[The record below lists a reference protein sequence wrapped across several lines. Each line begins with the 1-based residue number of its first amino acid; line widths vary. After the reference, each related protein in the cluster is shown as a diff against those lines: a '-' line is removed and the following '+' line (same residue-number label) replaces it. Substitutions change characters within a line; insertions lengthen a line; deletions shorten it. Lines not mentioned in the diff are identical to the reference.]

1 MHGRPGL
8 LLRRGARVSSEATR
22 ERQRTELIGGPPQ
35 SGTGLMK
42 PARSVPRHAAKIR
55 WVALVVV
62 GLSILALARVVP
74 VQELLDSVQH
84 WLDGLGPL
92 GIVVFVAV
100 YVLAALMFVP
110 GSVLTAASGA
120 LFGLVW
126 GTAAVSAASTIAA
139 AIAFLI
145 ARHLAR
151 DAVER
156 KAATNPRFRAV
167 DRAIGQGGWRIIA
180 LLRLSPA
187 IPFSLGNYLFGLT
200 PVRFWPYVVAS
211 WLAMLPGTFLYVY
224 LGYVGR
230 KGLRAAGGSSA
241 GSPGQLALLIAG
253 LVATGVVIVYV
264 TRLARRALRDSAE
277 LDTRA
282 APSGAAPST
291 ASRWS
296 VLVLPAVAVLMAAL
310 AVYAC
315 LHREALR
322 NWARAG
328 STGGSIETIHR

>member
-1 MHGRPGL
+1 MRADSA
-8 LLRRGARVSSEATR
+8 RAQRGPEPRNGPLHNSTSS
-22 ERQRTELIGGPPQ
+22 LNP
-35 SGTGLMK
+35 TGMLTH
-42 PARSVPRHAAKIR
+42 HAAKVR
-55 WVALVVV
+55 WIALVII
-62 GLSILALARVVP
+62 GLSLLGLARVVP
-74 VQELLDSVQH
+74 VQELLDSFQH

-92 GIVVFVAV
+92 GIFVFVAV

-126 GTAAVSAASTIAA
+126 GTAAVSAASTLAA
-139 AIAFLI
+139 ALAFLI

-156 KAATNPRFRAV
+156 KAATNPRFRAI

-200 PVRFWPYVVAS
+200 PVRFWPYIVAS

-230 KGLRAAGGSSA
+230 QGLATAGGSSA
-241 GSPGQLALLIAG
+241 GSPGQLALMVAG

-264 TRLARRALRDSAE
+264 TRAARRALRESAE
-277 LDTRA
+277 IETQA
-282 APSGAAPST
+282 TPSGVA
-291 ASRWS
+291 
-296 VLVLPAVAVLMAAL
+296 PAVASGRSALVMAAV
-310 AVYAC
+310 AVAMAAAAVVAF
-315 LHREALR
+315 LHREDLR
-322 NWARAG
+322 GWARAG
-328 STGGSIETIHR
+328 STGGSIETNQR

>member
-1 MHGRPGL
+1 MRTDSASAQ
-8 LLRRGARVSSEATR
+8 RGP
-22 ERQRTELIGGPPQ
+22 ELSGGPLHT
-35 SGTGLMK
+35 STGSLNPIGML
-42 PARSVPRHAAKIR
+42 PRHAAKVR
-55 WVALVVV
+55 WIALVII
-62 GLSILALARVVP
+62 GLSLLALARVVS
-74 VQELLDSVQH
+74 VQELLDSFQH

-92 GIVVFVAV
+92 GIFVFVAV

-120 LFGLVW
+120 LFGLAW
-126 GTAAVSAASTIAA
+126 GTAAVSAASTLAA
-139 AIAFLI
+139 ALAFLI

-156 KAATNPRFRAV
+156 KAATNPRFRAI

-200 PVRFWPYVVAS
+200 PVRFWPYIVAS

-230 KGLRAAGGSSA
+230 QGLTAAGGSSA
-241 GSPGQLALLIAG
+241 GSPGQLSLLVAG

-277 LDTRA
+277 IDTQA
-282 APSGAAPST
+282 APSGAAPAEPSGRS
-291 ASRWS
+291 ALVMVVAAV
-296 VLVLPAVAVLMAAL
+296 VLAAVAVLAL
-310 AVYAC
+310 
-315 LHREALR
+315 LHREDLR
-322 NWARAG
+322 RWAGAAPT
-328 STGGSIETIHR
+328 SDSIDTNHR

>member
-1 MHGRPGL
+1 MNPTGML
-8 LLRRGARVSSEATR
+8 Q
-22 ERQRTELIGGPPQ
+22 RQ
-35 SGTGLMK
+35 
-42 PARSVPRHAAKIR
+42 AAKVR
-55 WVALVVV
+55 WTALVII
-62 GLSILALARVVP
+62 GLSLLALARVVP
-74 VQELLDSVQH
+74 VQELLDSLQH

-92 GIVVFVAV
+92 GIVVFAAV

-126 GTAAVSAASTIAA
+126 GTAAVSAASTLAA
-139 AIAFLI
+139 ALAFLI

-156 KAATNPRFRAV
+156 KAATNLRFRAI
-167 DRAIGQGGWRIIA
+167 DRAIGEGGWRIIA
-180 LLRLSPA
+180 LLRMSPA

-200 PVRFWPYVVAS
+200 PVRFWPYIVAS

-230 KGLRAAGGSSA
+230 QGLTAAGGSTA
-241 GSPGQLALLIAG
+241 ASPGQLALLVAG

-277 LDTRA
+277 IDTQG
-282 APSGAAPST
+282 APSGTPH
-291 ASRWS
+291 
-296 VLVLPAVAVLMAAL
+296 AVASGRSALVMAAAAVL
-310 AVYAC
+310 LAGTAVYAI
-315 LHREALR
+315 LHREDLR
-322 NWARAG
+322 SGAKAAAT
-328 STGGSIETIHR
+328 SGSIETHQPPLTR